1 MPSRDIKS
9 ALRQRIAKFEA
20 DFQNALK
27 EELEIPAKKVTAKH
41 RRVVS
46 SWKNK
51 PIFSYRITVNGKQV
65 RLTVFPKGAGR
76 QQYMWVN
83 DGTEPYIIR
92 PKNGKFLRFQTGYS
106 PKSSAETSSFTV
118 GGGQRSGAWVSAK
131 QVNHPGIKARKF
143 SDKFA
148 KEVLPE
154 MRAIIENAFRRASAS
169 KL

>member
-1 MPSRDIKS
+1 MPSREIKS
-9 ALRQRIAKFEA
+9 ALRARIAQFDT
-20 DFQNALK
+20 DFQNAIK

-83 DGTEPYIIR
+83 SGTEPFVIR

-106 PKSSAETSSFTV
+106 PKSSAETSSYTF
-118 GGGQRSGAWVSAK
+118 GGGERSGAWVSAK

-148 KEVLPE
+148 KEVLPD
-154 MRAIIENAFRRASAS
+154 MRQVTENAFRRAATRSI
-169 KL
+169 